1 METKH
6 TPGKWVLGIDGVI
19 TSTYPSKNGVICDYE
34 DRTHYTTQVVA
45 KIDTNLGSNTLNER
59 QKADAKILLAA
70 PDLLAAALQIKN
82 EIDTDGL
89 LQGSYEKLLAAI
101 EKAIK

>member
-6 TPGKWVLGIDGVI
+6 TPGTWKIGIDGVV
-19 TSTYPSKNGVICDYE
+19 TSTYPSRNGQICTKDE
-34 DRTHYTTQVVA
+34 ATHYTTQQVC
-45 KIDTNLGSNTLNER
+45 KIECNLGSNVLNDR
-59 QKADAKILLAA
+59 QKTDAKLILAA

-82 EIDTDGL
+82 EIDTEGL

-101 EKAIK
+101 EKATK